1 MKAVDRVVRAYSR
14 TKNDQL
20 TDEQRA
26 MVRREI
32 AKVVHEM
39 MYGVPVYSPPVES
52 DLPKSKSPVSE

>member
-14 TKNDQL
+14 TRNDQL

-39 MYGVPVYSPPVES
+39 MYGVPPYSPPVKSDTES
-52 DLPKSKSPVSE
+52 K